1 MLLAARFCNWSSLLA
16 EAISNFLM
24 DSDDGCKR
32 GLVMIFS
39 CNAMLSIT
47 LYKIQVNA
55 FIEQRI
61 KPIAQY
67 IELHMTAHSRSD
79 IYSIVYFLCVFIFSY
94 FD

>member
-1 MLLAARFCNWSSLLA
+1 MR
-16 EAISNFLM
+16 
-24 DSDDGCKR
+24 
-32 GLVMIFS
+32 FS

-61 KPIAQY
+61 KPIVQY
-67 IELHMTAHSRSD
+67 IVLHMTAHSRFD
-79 IYSIVYFLCVFIFSY
+79 TYSIVYFLCVFIFSY